1 MEKLQDVNEKY
12 SNANKSIHE
21 LQDVII
27 NKDVEITQLKER
39 IQELIAKI
47 KDLESM
53 IQALNMNDEEKNDLI
68 RSLK

>member
-12 SNANKSIHE
+12 SNANKAIHE

-39 IQELIAKI
+39 I
-47 KDLESM
+47 
-53 IQALNMNDEEKNDLI
+53 
-68 RSLK
+68 